1 MNHAEVDLANIGEQ
15 ILIEVNRLVS
25 IKLNANMRKI
35 MKFSR
40 NTVHRFG
47 FCMTHIFSLNFV

>member
-1 MNHAEVDLANIGEQ
+1 MNHVEVNLANIGEQ

>member
-1 MNHAEVDLANIGEQ
+1 MNHVEVDLANIGEQ

>member
-1 MNHAEVDLANIGEQ
+1 MNHVEVDLANIGEQ

-40 NTVHRFG
+40 NTIHRFG

>member
-1 MNHAEVDLANIGEQ
+1 MNHVEVDLANSGEQ

-25 IKLNANMRKI
+25 IKLNANMTKI